1 MKCIKA
7 HLHPTGNAAVDRLA
21 KCQGLGRL
29 AKCQGLLILSTSQ
42 HFPEVGT
49 MNIHFTK
56 EKMGSQHREQQWSL
70 PKEADTNIPFGK
82 GGLL

>member
-1 MKCIKA
+1 MKRIKA
-7 HLHPTGNAAVDRLA
+7 HLHPTGNAA
-21 KCQGLGRL
+21 LGRL

-42 HFPEVGT
+42 HFSEVGM

-56 EKMGSQHREQQWSL
+56 EKMGSQHCREQQWSL

-82 GGLL
+82 RGLL